1 MISSE
6 GNKGVEANHRPG
18 MEVCSNLMLP
28 KNVLKTKKGRLLAF
42 SLLYLSE
49 GIPFGFSAIALAT
62 HLRMSGVG
70 LTEIGLFTAS
80 LYAPWGMKWA
90 WAPLVDLI
98 EFKRFGSKRT
108 WIAGA
113 QAAMISTLGIVVF
126 FDYSTN
132 IQLLTTLIV
141 IHNIFA
147 ATQDVAIDALAIKV
161 LPEHERGLAN
171 GFMFGS
177 SYLGQA
183 IGGSGALL
191 IAGKFGFA
199 MSFPFVVFSLILILI
214 FVTLRL
220 QEPDGEIVASKPA
233 GSNVIRDILVTLKQ
247 FFIELYEGFFKSGIG
262 PIAGVVFSL
271 LPFGA
276 LALGLVLGSA
286 LQVDLGMDEN
296 QIATLTMLGT
306 ITAATGCVLGGWI
319 ADRIGH
325 RKALG
330 FWYVLTTIPTFFL
343 ARQFIGAE
351 GTAGVSI
358 TLFFYISVAYSFT
371 SGLVQGT
378 STAVFMGLTSPA
390 VAATQFT
397 GYMALHNF
405 VYSYSSLWQGRYA
418 DIHGYAKVLFM
429 DGWIAFL
436 PLVLLPFLKPR
447 KPQNTEKSDPA

>member
-1 MISSE
+1 
-6 GNKGVEANHRPG
+6 
-18 MEVCSNLMLP
+18 MLS
-28 KNVLKTKKGRLLAF
+28 KNALNTKNGRLLAF

-80 LYAPWGMKWA
+80 LYAPWGFKWA

-98 EFKRFGSKRT
+98 KFKRFGPKRT
-108 WIAGA
+108 WIALA
-113 QAAMISTLGIVVF
+113 QSAMIGTLGIVVF

-161 LPEHERGLAN
+161 LPENERGIAN

-191 IAGKFGFA
+191 IAGKYGFEL
-199 MSFPFVVFSLILILI
+199 SFPFVLLTLVLILV

-220 QEPDGEIVASKPA
+220 KEPAEPVVEVIQNGRTVLQE
-233 GSNVIRDILVTLKQ
+233 ILIQMKQ
-247 FFIELYEGFFKSGIG
+247 FLKELYHGFFKSGTG
-262 PIAGVVFSL
+262 PLVGVVFSL

-286 LQVDLGMDEN
+286 LQVDLGMTEN
-296 QIATLTMLGT
+296 QIAKLTMYGT
-306 ITAATGCVLGGWI
+306 VFAAAGSILGGWI
-319 ADRIGH
+319 SDKVGH

-330 FWYVLTTIPTFFL
+330 VWYVLTTIPTFIL
-343 ARQFIGAE
+343 ARQFIGVD
-351 GTAGVSI
+351 GTAGVTI
-358 TLFFYISVAYSFT
+358 ELFFYVSIGYSFA
-371 SGLVQGT
+371 SGLQQGT

-405 VYSYSSLWQGRYA
+405 VYSYSSLWQGKYA
-418 DIHGYAKVLFM
+418 DLHGYAKVLFL
-429 DGWIAFL
+429 DGWIAFV
-436 PLVLLPFLKPR
+436 PLLLLPFLKPR
-447 KPQNTEKSDPA
+447 VTSSRKS

>member
-1 MISSE
+1 MIS
-6 GNKGVEANHRPG
+6 
-18 MEVCSNLMLP
+18 
-28 KNVLKTKKGRLLAF
+28 KNVLKTKRGRLLAF

-49 GIPFGFSAIALAT
+49 GIPFGFTAIALAT

-80 LYAPWGMKWA
+80 LYAPWGFKWA

-98 EFKRFGSKRT
+98 KFKRFGAKRT
-108 WIAGA
+108 WIAFA
-113 QAAMISTLGIVVF
+113 QSAMIGTLGIVVF

-161 LPEHERGLAN
+161 LPENERGIAN

-199 MSFPFVVFSLILILI
+199 LSFPFVLLMLTLILIL
-214 FVTLRL
+214 VTLRL
-220 QEPDGEIVASKPA
+220 KEPPEPASAAREPEE
-233 GSNVIRDILVTLKQ
+233 SILQQIIDSLKK
-247 FFIELYEGFFKSGIG
+247 FFVELYQGFFKSGIG
-262 PIAGVVFSL
+262 PLAGVVFSF

-276 LALGLVLGSA
+276 LALGLVLGSTI
-286 LQVDLGMDEN
+286 QVDLGMDEN
-296 QIATLTMLGT
+296 QIAKLTMAGT
-306 ITAATGCVLGGWI
+306 VAAASGCVLGGWLS
-319 ADRIGH
+319 DRMGH

-330 FWYVLTTIPTFFL
+330 IWYVLTTIPTFYL
-343 ARQFIGAE
+343 SRQFVGLE
-351 GTAGVSI
+351 GTAGV
-358 TLFFYISVAYSFT
+358 TVTMFFYVSIAYSFT

-378 STAVFMGLTSPA
+378 STAIFMGLTSPA

-405 VYSYSSLWQGRYA
+405 VYSYSSLWQGKYA
-418 DIHGYAKVLFM
+418 DLHGYAKTLFL
-429 DGWIAFL
+429 DGWIAFV
-436 PLVLLPFLKPR
+436 PLILLPFLKPR
-447 KPQNTEKSDPA
+447 KQQDSAINSVGS

>member
-1 MISSE
+1 
-6 GNKGVEANHRPG
+6 
-18 MEVCSNLMLP
+18 MLP
-28 KNVLKTKKGRLLAF
+28 KNVLKTKRGRLLAF

-70 LTEIGLFTAS
+70 LTEIGVFTAS
-80 LYAPWGMKWA
+80 LYAPWGLKWA
-90 WAPLVDLI
+90 WAPLIDLV

-113 QAAMISTLGIVVF
+113 QAAMIGTLGIVVF

-132 IQLLTTLIV
+132 IQLLTTLII
-141 IHNIFA
+141 IHNFFA

-183 IGGSGALL
+183 IGGGGALL
-191 IAGKFGFA
+191 IAGKYGFD
-199 MSFPFVVFSLILILI
+199 MSFPFVLLMLTLILV
-214 FVTLRL
+214 FVTLRI
-220 QEPDGEIVASKPA
+220 QEPVATLVEVKAASKNA
-233 GSNVIRDILVTLKQ
+233 FQEIIITLKK
-247 FFIELYEGFFKSGIG
+247 FFEELFQGFFKSGIG
-262 PIAGVVFSL
+262 PIAGVAFSF

-306 ITAATGCVLGGWI
+306 VSAATGCILGGWI
-319 ADRIGH
+319 SDRVGH

-330 FWYVLTTIPTFFL
+330 VWYVLTTIPTFYL
-343 ARQFIGAE
+343 ARQFTGIE
-351 GTAGVSI
+351 GTAGLTISMFFYVSI
-358 TLFFYISVAYSFT
+358 AYSFT

-405 VYSYSSLWQGRYA
+405 VYSYSSLWQGKYA

-436 PLVLLPFLKPR
+436 PLILLPFLKPR
-447 KPQNTEKSDPA
+447 KQQFLE

>member
-1 MISSE
+1 
-6 GNKGVEANHRPG
+6 
-18 MEVCSNLMLP
+18 MLS
-28 KNVLKTKKGRLLAF
+28 KNALQTKNGRLLAF

-70 LTEIGLFTAS
+70 LTEIGIFTAS
-80 LYAPWGMKWA
+80 LYAPWGLKWA
-90 WAPLVDLI
+90 WAPLIDLVK
-98 EFKRFGSKRT
+98 FKRFGAKRT
-108 WIAGA
+108 WIASA
-113 QAAMISTLGIVVF
+113 QAAMIATLGIVVF

-132 IQLLTTLIV
+132 IALLTALII

-147 ATQDVAIDALAIKV
+147 ATQDIAIDALAIKV
-161 LPEHERGLAN
+161 LPENERGIAN

-191 IAGKFGFA
+191 IAGKFGFEF
-199 MSFPFVVFSLILILI
+199 SFPFVLLALTLILV

-220 QEPDGEIVASKPA
+220 KEPAEPIIEAIQTGRTVMQEIV
-233 GSNVIRDILVTLKQ
+233 LQMKQ
-247 FFIELYEGFFKSGIG
+247 FLKELYLGFFKSGTG
-262 PIAGVVFSL
+262 PLVGVVLSL

-306 ITAATGCVLGGWI
+306 ISAATGCVLGGWI
-319 ADRIGH
+319 SDKVGH

-330 FWYVLTTIPTFFL
+330 VWYVLTTIPTFYL
-343 ARQFIGAE
+343 ARKFTGVE
-351 GTAGVSI
+351 GTEGI
-358 TLFFYISVAYSFT
+358 TIAMFFYVSMAYSFT

-405 VYSYSSLWQGRYA
+405 VYSYSSLWQGKYA
-418 DIHGYAKVLFM
+418 DLHGYAKVLFM
-429 DGWIAFL
+429 DGWIAFV
-436 PLVLLPFLKPR
+436 PLLLLPFLKPR
-447 KPQNTEKSDPA
+447 KQSIQSPH

>member
-1 MISSE
+1 
-6 GNKGVEANHRPG
+6 
-18 MEVCSNLMLP
+18 MLS
-28 KNVLKTKKGRLLAF
+28 KNALNTKNGRLLAF

-80 LYAPWGMKWA
+80 LYAPWGFKWA

-98 EFKRFGSKRT
+98 KFKRFGPKRT
-108 WIAGA
+108 WIALA
-113 QAAMISTLGIVVF
+113 QSAMIGTLGIVVF

-147 ATQDVAIDALAIKV
+147 ATQDVAIDALAIRV
-161 LPEHERGLAN
+161 LPENERGIAN

-191 IAGKFGFA
+191 IAGKFGFEF
-199 MSFPFVVFSLILILI
+199 SFPFVLLTLILILV
-214 FVTLRL
+214 FVTMRL
-220 QEPDGEIVASKPA
+220 QEPAEPIKEKIQTGVSVFAEILEQ
-233 GSNVIRDILVTLKQ
+233 IKQ
-247 FFIELYEGFFKSGIG
+247 FLKELYQGFFKSGTG
-262 PIAGVVFSL
+262 PLVGVLFSL

-286 LQVDLGMDEN
+286 LQVDLGMNEN
-296 QIATLTMLGT
+296 QIAKLTMFGT
-306 ITAATGCVLGGWI
+306 VFAAAGSILGGI
-319 ADRIGH
+319 ISDKVGH

-330 FWYVLTTIPTFFL
+330 FWYVLTTIPTFIL
-343 ARQFIGAE
+343 ARQFIGVTGTE
-351 GTAGVSI
+351 GVTINFFFYVSI
-358 TLFFYISVAYSFT
+358 AYSFA
-371 SGLVQGT
+371 SGLQQGT

-405 VYSYSSLWQGRYA
+405 VYSYSSLWQGKYA
-418 DIHGYAKVLFM
+418 DLHGYAKVLFL
-429 DGWIAFL
+429 DGWIAFV
-436 PLVLLPFLKPR
+436 PLLLLPFLKPR
-447 KPQNTEKSDPA
+447 KQTAELT

>member
-1 MISSE
+1 
-6 GNKGVEANHRPG
+6 
-18 MEVCSNLMLP
+18 MLP
-28 KNVLKTKKGRLLAF
+28 KNVLQTKRGRLLAF

-49 GIPFGFSAIALAT
+49 GIPFGFTAIALAT

-80 LYAPWGMKWA
+80 LYAPWGLKWA

-98 EFKRFGSKRT
+98 KFKRFGAKRT

-113 QAAMISTLGIVVF
+113 QAAMIGTLGIVVF

-132 IQLLTTLIV
+132 IHLLISLIV

-161 LPEHERGLAN
+161 LPEHERGIAN

-183 IGGSGALL
+183 IGGSGALF
-191 IAGKFGFA
+191 IAGKFGFVL
-199 MSFPFVVFSLILILI
+199 SFPFVLLALTLILV
-214 FVTLRL
+214 FVTMRL
-220 QEPDGEIVASKPA
+220 QEPTEPDTVNIHSQERVLTQIYLHLS
-233 GSNVIRDILVTLKQ
+233 Q
-247 FFIELYEGFFKSGIG
+247 FFKELYQGFFRSGIG

-276 LALGLVLGSA
+276 LGLGLVLGST

-296 QIATLTMLGT
+296 QIAKLTMFGT
-306 ITAATGCVLGGWI
+306 VFAASGCVLGGWI
-319 ADRIGH
+319 SDRVGH

-330 FWYVLTTIPTFFL
+330 VWYVLTTIPTFYL
-343 ARQFIGAE
+343 ARKFIGMD
-351 GTAGVSI
+351 GTAGVTI
-358 TLFFYISVAYSFT
+358 DIFFYVSIAYSFA
-371 SGLVQGT
+371 SGLQQGT

-405 VYSYSSLWQGRYA
+405 VYSYSSLWQGQYA
-418 DIHGYAKVLFM
+418 EIHGYAKTLFL
-429 DGWIAFL
+429 DGWIAFV
-436 PLVLLPFLKPR
+436 PLLLLPFLKPR
-447 KPQNTEKSDPA
+447 QQSKPQ

>member
-1 MISSE
+1 
-6 GNKGVEANHRPG
+6 
-18 MEVCSNLMLP
+18 MLS
-28 KNVLKTKKGRLLAF
+28 KNALNTKNGRLLTF

-80 LYAPWGMKWA
+80 LYAPWGFKWA

-98 EFKRFGSKRT
+98 KFKRFGAKRT
-108 WIAGA
+108 WIATA
-113 QAAMISTLGIVVF
+113 QAAMIGTLGIVVF

-147 ATQDVAIDALAIKV
+147 ATQDVAIDALAIRV
-161 LPEHERGLAN
+161 LPENERGIAN

-191 IAGKFGFA
+191 IAGKYGFDL
-199 MSFPFVVFSLILILI
+199 SFPFVLLTLLLILV

-220 QEPDGEIVASKPA
+220 NEPPEPVTETIKSGLNVVQEIM
-233 GSNVIRDILVTLKQ
+233 IQMKQ
-247 FFIELYEGFFKSGIG
+247 FLRELYTGFFKSGSG
-262 PIAGVVFSL
+262 PLVGVIFSL

-286 LQVDLGMDEN
+286 LQVDLGMNEN

-306 ITAATGCVLGGWI
+306 ISAATGCVLGGWI
-319 ADRIGH
+319 SDRVGH

-330 FWYVLTTIPTFFL
+330 VWYILTTIPTFFL
-343 ARQFIGAE
+343 ARQFTGVE
-351 GTAGVSI
+351 GTAGLTITMFFYVSI
-358 TLFFYISVAYSFT
+358 AYSFT

-405 VYSYSSLWQGRYA
+405 VYSYSSLWQGQYA
-418 DIHGYAKVLFM
+418 DIYGYAKVLFM
-429 DGWIAFL
+429 DGWIAFI
-436 PLVLLPFLKPR
+436 PLILLPFLKPR
-447 KPQNTEKSDPA
+447 ETAKERS

>member
-1 MISSE
+1 
-6 GNKGVEANHRPG
+6 
-18 MEVCSNLMLP
+18 MLP
-28 KNVLKTKKGRLLAF
+28 KNILKTKNGRLLAF

-70 LTEIGLFTAS
+70 LTEIGVFTAS
-80 LYAPWGMKWA
+80 LYAPWGFKWA

-98 EFKRFGSKRT
+98 QFKRFGSKRT

-113 QAAMISTLGIVVF
+113 QSMMIGTLGIVVF

-132 IQLLTTLIV
+132 IQLLTALIV

-161 LPEHERGLAN
+161 LPKDERGIAN

-191 IAGKFGFA
+191 IAGAFGFA
-199 MSFPFVVFSLILILI
+199 ASFPFVLLALLLILIM
-214 FVTLRL
+214 VTLRL
-220 QEPDGEIVASKPA
+220 QEPADEVMVDNSDHDSVFSKIMDQL
-233 GSNVIRDILVTLKQ
+233 SI
-247 FFIELYEGFFKSGIG
+247 FFRELYEGFFKSGVG
-262 PIAGVVFSL
+262 PLTGVLFSI

-276 LALGLVLGSA
+276 MALGLVLGST
-286 LQVDLGMDEN
+286 LQVDLGMNEN
-296 QIATLTMLGT
+296 QIAKLTMFGT
-306 ITAATGCVLGGWI
+306 VSAATGCIAGGWI
-319 ADRIGH
+319 SDRVGH

-330 FWYVLTTIPTFFL
+330 VWYILTTIPTFFL
-343 ARQFIGAE
+343 ARQFLGME
-351 GTAGVSI
+351 GTAGVTI
-358 TLFFYISVAYSFT
+358 EMFFYVSIIYSFT
-371 SGLVQGT
+371 SGLTQGT
-378 STAVFMGLTSPA
+378 STAVFMNLTNPA

-397 GYMALHNF
+397 GYMALHNL
-405 VYSYSSLWQGRYA
+405 VYTYSSLWQGKYA
-418 DIHGYAKVLFM
+418 DLHGYAKTMFL
-429 DGWIAFL
+429 DGWFAFI

-447 KPQNTEKSDPA
+447 KDAATEV

>member
-1 MISSE
+1 
-6 GNKGVEANHRPG
+6 
-18 MEVCSNLMLP
+18 MLP
-28 KNVLKTKKGRLLAF
+28 KNVLKTKRGRLLAF

-80 LYAPWGMKWA
+80 LYAPWGLKWA

-98 EFKRFGSKRT
+98 EFKRFGAKRT

-113 QAAMISTLGIVVF
+113 QAAMIGTLGVVVF

-132 IQLLTTLIV
+132 IQLLTTLII

-199 MSFPFVVFSLILILI
+199 LSFPFVLLMLILILV

-220 QEPDGEIVASKPA
+220 QEPPSETVNKTASHESVLNEILK
-233 GSNVIRDILVTLKQ
+233 TLKQ
-247 FFIELYEGFFKSGIG
+247 FFKELYQGFFQSGPG
-262 PIAGVVFSL
+262 PVAGVIFSL

-286 LQVDLGMDEN
+286 LQVDLGMTEN
-296 QIATLTMLGT
+296 QIAKLTMLGT
-306 ITAATGCVLGGWI
+306 IFAATGCVLGGWI
-319 ADRIGH
+319 SDKIGH

-343 ARQFIGAE
+343 ARQFTGIE
-351 GTAGVSI
+351 GTVGVTI
-358 TLFFYISVAYSFT
+358 ELFFYVSIAYSFT

-378 STAVFMGLTSPA
+378 STAVFMDLTSPA

-405 VYSYSSLWQGRYA
+405 VYTYSSLWQGKYA
-418 DIHGYAKVLFM
+418 DLHGYAKVLFL
-429 DGWIAFL
+429 DGWIAFV
-436 PLVLLPFLKPR
+436 PLLLLPFLKPR
-447 KPQNTEKSDPA
+447 KQSE

>member
-1 MISSE
+1 
-6 GNKGVEANHRPG
+6 
-18 MEVCSNLMLP
+18 MLP
-28 KNVLKTKKGRLLAF
+28 KNVLKTKRGRLLAF

-80 LYAPWGMKWA
+80 LYAPWGFKWA
-90 WAPLVDLI
+90 WAPLVDLVK
-98 EFKRFGSKRT
+98 FKRFGAKRT

-113 QAAMISTLGIVVF
+113 QAAMIGTLGIVVF

-132 IQLLTTLIV
+132 ITLLTTLIV

-147 ATQDVAIDALAIKV
+147 ATQDIAIDALAIKV

-199 MSFPFVVFSLILILI
+199 FSFPFVLLMLTLILV

-220 QEPDGEIVASKPA
+220 QEPAEVGTERLGVQEDVLSGIIK
-233 GSNVIRDILVTLKQ
+233 TLKQ
-247 FFIELYEGFFKSGIG
+247 FFRELYQGFFKSGIG
-262 PIAGVVFSL
+262 PYAGVIFSL

-296 QIATLTMLGT
+296 QIAKLTMLGT
-306 ITAATGCVLGGWI
+306 VFAATGCVLGGWI
-319 ADRIGH
+319 SDKIGH

-343 ARQFIGAE
+343 ARQFTGIE
-351 GTAGVSI
+351 GTAGVTI
-358 TLFFYISVAYSFT
+358 ELFFYVSIAYSFT

-378 STAVFMGLTSPA
+378 STAVFMDLTSPA

-405 VYSYSSLWQGRYA
+405 VYSYSSLWQGKYA
-418 DIHGYAKVLFM
+418 DLHGYAKVLFM
-429 DGWIAFL
+429 DGWIAFV
-436 PLVLLPFLKPR
+436 PLILLPFLKPR
-447 KPQNTEKSDPA
+447 KQQD

>member
-1 MISSE
+1 
-6 GNKGVEANHRPG
+6 
-18 MEVCSNLMLP
+18 MLS
-28 KNVLKTKKGRLLAF
+28 KNALKTKNGRLLAF

-80 LYAPWGMKWA
+80 LYAPWGFKWA

-98 EFKRFGSKRT
+98 KFKRFGAKRT
-108 WIAGA
+108 WIATA
-113 QAAMISTLGIVVF
+113 QAAMIGTLGIVVF

-132 IQLLTTLIV
+132 IQLLTTLII

-161 LPEHERGLAN
+161 LPENERGIAN

-191 IAGKFGFA
+191 IAGKFGFEF
-199 MSFPFVVFSLILILI
+199 SFPFVLLALTLILV

-220 QEPDGEIVASKPA
+220 QEPAEPITEKIQSGVSVFQEILRQMK
-233 GSNVIRDILVTLKQ
+233 LFLK
-247 FFIELYEGFFKSGIG
+247 ELYLGFFKSGTG
-262 PIAGVVFSL
+262 PLVGVAFSL

-286 LQVDLGMDEN
+286 IQVDLGMDEN
-296 QIATLTMLGT
+296 QIAKLTMFGT
-306 ITAATGCVLGGWI
+306 VFAAAGCIIGGWI
-319 ADRIGH
+319 SDRVGH

-330 FWYVLTTIPTFFL
+330 GWYVLTTIPTFFL
-343 ARQFIGAE
+343 ARQFIGVE
-351 GTAGVSI
+351 GTAGVTI
-358 TLFFYISVAYSFT
+358 DLFFYVSIAYSFA
-371 SGLVQGT
+371 SGLQQGT

-405 VYSYSSLWQGRYA
+405 VYSYSSLWQGKYA

-429 DGWIAFL
+429 DGWIAFI
-436 PLVLLPFLKPR
+436 PLILLPFLKPR
-447 KPQNTEKSDPA
+447 KQAVELTNNGPQ

>member
-1 MISSE
+1 
-6 GNKGVEANHRPG
+6 
-18 MEVCSNLMLP
+18 MLS
-28 KNVLKTKKGRLLAF
+28 KNALKTKNGRLLAF

-80 LYAPWGMKWA
+80 LYAPWGLKWA

-113 QAAMISTLGIVVF
+113 QAAMIGTLGIVVF
-126 FDYSTN
+126 FDYSAN

-161 LPEHERGLAN
+161 LPENERGIAN

-199 MSFPFVVFSLILILI
+199 LSFPFVLLMLILILF

-220 QEPDGEIVASKPA
+220 QEPASEVIDKAVSHESVAQEII
-233 GSNVIRDILVTLKQ
+233 NTLKQ
-247 FFIELYEGFFKSGIG
+247 FFKELFQGFFKSGTG
-262 PIAGVVFSL
+262 PIAGVIFSL

-296 QIATLTMLGT
+296 QIAKLTMLGT
-306 ITAATGCVLGGWI
+306 IFAASGCVLGGWI
-319 ADRIGH
+319 SDRVGH

-330 FWYVLTTIPTFFL
+330 AWYVLTTIPTFFL
-343 ARQFIGAE
+343 ARQFTGID
-351 GTAGVSI
+351 GTAGVTI
-358 TLFFYISVAYSFT
+358 DMFFYVSIAYSFA

-405 VYSYSSLWQGRYA
+405 VYSYSSLWQGKYA
-418 DIHGYAKVLFM
+418 DLHGYAKVLFM
-429 DGWIAFL
+429 DGWIAFI
-436 PLVLLPFLKPR
+436 PLILLPFLKPR
-447 KPQNTEKSDPA
+447 KQSAEST

>member
-1 MISSE
+1 
-6 GNKGVEANHRPG
+6 
-18 MEVCSNLMLP
+18 
-28 KNVLKTKKGRLLAF
+28 
-42 SLLYLSE
+42 LYLSE
-49 GIPFGFSAIALAT
+49 WIPFGFSAIALAT

-70 LTEIGLFTAS
+70 LTEIGAFTAS
-80 LYAPWGMKWA
+80 LYAPWGLKWA

-98 EFKRFGSKRT
+98 KWKRFGPKRT
-108 WIAGA
+108 WIASA
-113 QAAMISTLGIVVF
+113 QAMMIGTLGIVYF

-161 LPEHERGLAN
+161 LPENERGIAN

-199 MSFPFVVFSLILILI
+199 LSFPFVVLSLTLILVL
-214 FVTLRL
+214 VTLRL
-220 QEPDGEIVASKPA
+220 KEPQEPVTERLTAGASVAREILA
-233 GSNVIRDILVTLKQ
+233 RLKQ
-247 FFIELYEGFFKSGIG
+247 FFVELYQGFFRSGVG
-262 PIAGVVFSL
+262 PMAGVVFSF

-276 LALGLVLGSA
+276 LALGLVLGSTI
-286 LQVDLGMDEN
+286 QVDLGMDEN
-296 QIATLTMLGT
+296 QIAKLTMLGT
-306 ITAATGCVLGGWI
+306 IAAATGCVLGGWI
-319 ADRIGH
+319 SDRIGH

-330 FWYVLTTIPTFFL
+330 IWYVLTTIPTFFL
-343 ARQFIGAE
+343 ARQFTGLE
-351 GTAGVSI
+351 GTAGVTIAMYFYVSI
-358 TLFFYISVAYSFT
+358 AYSFT

-378 STAVFMGLTSPA
+378 STAVFMGLTNPA

-418 DIHGYAKVLFM
+418 DAYGYAKVLFL
-429 DGWIAFL
+429 DGWIAFV
-436 PLVLLPFLKPR
+436 PLVLLPFLRPR
-447 KPQNTEKSDPA
+447 KSTAENSTHLSGTQN

>member
-1 MISSE
+1 
-6 GNKGVEANHRPG
+6 
-18 MEVCSNLMLP
+18 MLS
-28 KNVLKTKKGRLLAF
+28 KNVLKTKNGRLLAF

-80 LYAPWGMKWA
+80 LYAPWAFKWA

-98 EFKRFGSKRT
+98 KFKRFGAKRT
-108 WIAGA
+108 WIAMA
-113 QAAMISTLGIVVF
+113 QSAMIGTLGIVVF

-161 LPEHERGLAN
+161 LPENERGIAN

-191 IAGKFGFA
+191 IAGKFGFEF
-199 MSFPFVVFSLILILI
+199 SFPFVLLALILILV
-214 FVTLRL
+214 FVTLRIQEPVEPITEKIQSSVSVL
-220 QEPDGEIVASKPA
+220 QELLLEM
-233 GSNVIRDILVTLKQ
+233 KQ
-247 FFIELYEGFFKSGIG
+247 FLKELYRGFFKSGAG
-262 PIAGVVFSL
+262 PLVGVVFSL

-286 LQVDLGMDEN
+286 LQVDLGMNEN
-296 QIATLTMLGT
+296 QIAKLTMLGT
-306 ITAATGCVLGGWI
+306 IFAASGCVLGGWI
-319 ADRIGH
+319 SDRVGH

-330 FWYVLTTIPTFFL
+330 AWYILTTIPTFFL
-343 ARQFIGAE
+343 ARQFTGID
-351 GTAGVSI
+351 GTAGLTIDMFFYVSI
-358 TLFFYISVAYSFT
+358 AYSFT

-405 VYSYSSLWQGRYA
+405 VYSYSSLWQGKYA
-418 DIHGYAKVLFM
+418 DLHGYAKVLFM
-429 DGWIAFL
+429 DGWIAFI
-436 PLVLLPFLKPR
+436 PLILLPFLKPR
-447 KPQNTEKSDPA
+447 KQSTEST

>member
-1 MISSE
+1 
-6 GNKGVEANHRPG
+6 
-18 MEVCSNLMLP
+18 MLP
-28 KNVLKTKKGRLLAF
+28 KNVLKTKRGRLLAF

-80 LYAPWGMKWA
+80 LYAPWGLKWA

-98 EFKRFGSKRT
+98 EFKRFGAKRT

-113 QAAMISTLGIVVF
+113 QAAMIGTLGIVVF

-199 MSFPFVVFSLILILI
+199 FSFPFVLLMLILILF
-214 FVTLRL
+214 FVTLRI
-220 QEPDGEIVASKPA
+220 QEPASDVVAKAASDKRVLHEI
-233 GSNVIRDILVTLKQ
+233 IITLKQ
-247 FFIELYEGFFKSGIG
+247 FFKELYQGFFKSGVG
-262 PIAGVVFSL
+262 PIAGVIFSL

-296 QIATLTMLGT
+296 QIAKLTMLGT
-306 ITAATGCVLGGWI
+306 VFAATGCVLGGWI
-319 ADRIGH
+319 SDRVGH

-330 FWYVLTTIPTFFL
+330 TWYVLTTIPTFFL
-343 ARQFIGAE
+343 ARQFTGID
-351 GTAGVSI
+351 GTAGVTIEMFVYVSI
-358 TLFFYISVAYSFT
+358 AYSFA
-371 SGLVQGT
+371 SGLMQGT

-405 VYSYSSLWQGRYA
+405 VYSYSSLWQGKYA
-418 DIHGYAKVLFM
+418 DLHGYAKVLFM
-429 DGWIAFL
+429 DGWIAFV
-436 PLVLLPFLKPR
+436 PLLLLPFLKPR
-447 KPQNTEKSDPA
+447 KQSAESV

>member
-1 MISSE
+1 
-6 GNKGVEANHRPG
+6 
-18 MEVCSNLMLP
+18 MLP
-28 KNVLKTKKGRLLAF
+28 KNVLKTKRGRLLAF

-90 WAPLVDLI
+90 WAPLVDLVK
-98 EFKRFGSKRT
+98 FKRFGAKRT
-108 WIAGA
+108 WIAMA
-113 QAAMISTLGIVVF
+113 QSAMIGTLGIVVF

-132 IQLLTTLIV
+132 IQLLTTLII

-147 ATQDVAIDALAIKV
+147 ATQDIAIDALAIKV
-161 LPEHERGLAN
+161 LPENERGIAN

-191 IAGKFGFA
+191 IAGKYGFA
-199 MSFPFVVFSLILILI
+199 LSFPFVLLSMTLILV

-220 QEPDGEIVASKPA
+220 QEPAEAYVENRNAHESVVRQIVLS
-233 GSNVIRDILVTLKQ
+233 LKQ
-247 FFIELYEGFFKSGIG
+247 FFSELFQGFFKSGVG
-262 PIAGVVFSL
+262 PIAGVIFSL
-271 LPFGA
+271 FPFGA
-276 LALGLVLGSA
+276 LALGLVLGSTI
-286 LQVDLGMDEN
+286 QVDLGMDEN
-296 QIATLTMLGT
+296 QIAKLTMFGT
-306 ITAATGCVLGGWI
+306 VFAAGGCVLGGWVS
-319 ADRIGH
+319 DRVGH

-330 FWYVLTTIPTFFL
+330 VWYVLTTIPTFFL
-343 ARQFIGAE
+343 ARQFVGIE
-351 GTAGVSI
+351 GTAGITIQMFFYVSI
-358 TLFFYISVAYSFT
+358 AYSFA

-405 VYSYSSLWQGRYA
+405 VYSYSSLWQGKYA
-418 DIHGYAKVLFM
+418 DLHGYAKVLFM
-429 DGWIAFL
+429 DGWIAFI
-436 PLVLLPFLKPR
+436 PLLLLPFLKPR
-447 KPQNTEKSDPA
+447 KQAGKVSA

>member
-1 MISSE
+1 
-6 GNKGVEANHRPG
+6 
-18 MEVCSNLMLP
+18 MLS
-28 KNVLKTKKGRLLAF
+28 KNALKTKNGRLLAF

-80 LYAPWGMKWA
+80 LYAPWGLKWA

-98 EFKRFGSKRT
+98 KFKRFGAKRT
-108 WIAGA
+108 WIAVS
-113 QAAMISTLGIVVF
+113 QAAMIGTLGVVVF

-132 IQLLTTLIV
+132 IKLLTTLI
-141 IHNIFA
+141 IFHNIFA

-161 LPEHERGLAN
+161 LPEKERGIAN
-171 GFMFGS
+171 GFMFGA

-191 IAGKFGFA
+191 IAGKYGFEF
-199 MSFPFVVFSLILILI
+199 SFPFVLLALSLILV

-220 QEPDGEIVASKPA
+220 QEPAEPITEKIQNGISVFQE
-233 GSNVIRDILVTLKQ
+233 ILVQMKLFLK
-247 FFIELYEGFFKSGIG
+247 ELYQGFFKSGTG
-262 PIAGVVFSL
+262 PLVGVVFSL
-271 LPFGA
+271 FPFGA

-296 QIATLTMLGT
+296 QIAKLTMLGT
-306 ITAATGCVLGGWI
+306 ISAATGCVLGGWVS
-319 ADRIGH
+319 DKVGH

-330 FWYVLTTIPTFFL
+330 VWYVLTTIPTFFL
-343 ARQFIGAE
+343 ARQFTGID
-351 GTAGVSI
+351 GTAGVSVEMFVYVSI
-358 TLFFYISVAYSFT
+358 AYSFA

-405 VYSYSSLWQGRYA
+405 VYSYSSLWQGKYA
-418 DIHGYAKVLFM
+418 DLHGYAKVLFM
-429 DGWIAFL
+429 DGWIAFI
-436 PLVLLPFLKPR
+436 PLILLPFLKPR
-447 KPQNTEKSDPA
+447 KQTGQPI

>member
-1 MISSE
+1 
-6 GNKGVEANHRPG
+6 
-18 MEVCSNLMLP
+18 MLP
-28 KNVLKTKKGRLLAF
+28 QNVLKTKKGRLLAF

-49 GIPFGFSAIALAT
+49 GIPFGFTAIALAT

-80 LYAPWGMKWA
+80 LYAPWGLKWA

-161 LPEHERGLAN
+161 LPDNERGIAN

-199 MSFPFVVFSLILILI
+199 LSFPFVLFALTLILV
-214 FVTLRL
+214 FVTLRI
-220 QEPDGEIVASKPA
+220 QEPVEVLVEKKHSDTSPLQAIV
-233 GSNVIRDILVTLKQ
+233 IELRQ
-247 FFIELYEGFFKSGIG
+247 FFRDLFQGFFKSGVG
-262 PIAGVVFSL
+262 PIAGVAFSL

-276 LALGLVLGSA
+276 LALGLVLGSTI
-286 LQVDLGMDEN
+286 QVDLGMDEN
-296 QIATLTMLGT
+296 QIAKLTMYGT
-306 ITAATGCVLGGWI
+306 VFAAGGCVLGGWVS
-319 ADRIGH
+319 DRVGH

-330 FWYVLTTIPTFFL
+330 VWYVLTTIPTFFL
-343 ARQFIGAE
+343 ARQFVGLE
-351 GTAGVSI
+351 GTVGVSI
-358 TLFFYISVAYSFT
+358 QMFFYVSIAYSFT

-405 VYSYSSLWQGRYA
+405 VYSYSSLWQGKYA
-418 DIHGYAKVLFM
+418 DLHGYAKVLFM
-429 DGWIAFL
+429 DGWIAFI
-436 PLVLLPFLKPR
+436 PLILLPFLKPR
-447 KPQNTEKSDPA
+447 KQDSAILEE

>member
-1 MISSE
+1 
-6 GNKGVEANHRPG
+6 
-18 MEVCSNLMLP
+18 MLS
-28 KNVLKTKKGRLLAF
+28 KNALKTKNGRLLVF

-80 LYAPWGMKWA
+80 LYAPWGFKWA

-98 EFKRFGSKRT
+98 KFKRFGAKRT
-108 WIAGA
+108 WIAAA
-113 QAAMISTLGIVVF
+113 QAAMIGTLGIVVF

-132 IQLLTTLIV
+132 IRLLTTLIIV
-141 IHNIFA
+141 HNIFA

-161 LPEHERGLAN
+161 LPENERGIAN

-191 IAGKFGFA
+191 IAGKFGFEY
-199 MSFPFVVFSLILILI
+199 SFPFVLLALTLIMV

-220 QEPDGEIVASKPA
+220 HEPAEPIQESIQSGLGVMQEIMVQM
-233 GSNVIRDILVTLKQ
+233 KQ
-247 FFIELYEGFFKSGIG
+247 FLKELFQGFFKSGTG
-262 PIAGVVFSL
+262 PLVGVVFSL

-286 LQVDLGMDEN
+286 LQVDLGMNEN
-296 QIATLTMLGT
+296 QIAKLTMFGT
-306 ITAATGCVLGGWI
+306 VFAAAGSIIGGMI
-319 ADRIGH
+319 SDKVGH

-330 FWYVLTTIPTFFL
+330 VWYVLTTIPTFIL
-343 ARQFIGAE
+343 ARQFIGVD
-351 GTAGVSI
+351 GTTGITIDFFFYVSI
-358 TLFFYISVAYSFT
+358 AYSFA
-371 SGLVQGT
+371 SGLQQGT
-378 STAVFMGLTSPA
+378 STAVFMGLTNPA

-405 VYSYSSLWQGRYA
+405 VYSYSSLWQGSYA
-418 DIHGYAKVLFM
+418 DLHGYAKTLFL
-429 DGWIAFL
+429 DGWIAFI
-436 PLVLLPFLKPR
+436 PLLLLPFLKPR
-447 KPQNTEKSDPA
+447 RQISKAPQ

>member
-1 MISSE
+1 
-6 GNKGVEANHRPG
+6 
-18 MEVCSNLMLP
+18 MLP
-28 KNVLKTKKGRLLAF
+28 KNVLKTKRGRLLAF

-80 LYAPWGMKWA
+80 LYAPWGLKWA

-98 EFKRFGSKRT
+98 EFKRFGAKRT

-113 QAAMISTLGIVVF
+113 QAAMIGTLGVVVF

-199 MSFPFVVFSLILILI
+199 FSFPFVLLMLILILV
-214 FVTLRL
+214 FVTLRIHEPASEVVEKEASDRSVL
-220 QEPDGEIVASKPA
+220 QEI
-233 GSNVIRDILVTLKQ
+233 IMTLKQ
-247 FFIELYEGFFKSGIG
+247 FFTDLFQGFFKSGIG
-262 PIAGVVFSL
+262 PAAGVIFSL

-296 QIATLTMLGT
+296 QIAKLTMLGT
-306 ITAATGCVLGGWI
+306 VSAATGCVLGGWI
-319 ADRIGH
+319 SDRVGH

-330 FWYVLTTIPTFFL
+330 TWYVLTTIPTFFL
-343 ARQFIGAE
+343 ARQFTGID
-351 GTAGVSI
+351 GTAGVTIEMFVYVSI
-358 TLFFYISVAYSFT
+358 AYSFA
-371 SGLVQGT
+371 SGLMQGT

-405 VYSYSSLWQGRYA
+405 VYSYSSLWQGKYA
-418 DIHGYAKVLFM
+418 DLHGYAKVLFM
-429 DGWIAFL
+429 DGWIAFI
-436 PLVLLPFLKPR
+436 PLLLLPFLKPR
-447 KPQNTEKSDPA
+447 KQSTELT